1 MKRLAYIFILSAATV
16 LLIVMLDIFSSKE
29 EEAPPEE
36 FVIDEAPE
44 ALDSADLLKE
54 PTLENITIPIYETVL
69 TERGGKVRVQTAS
82 YWIDVVKRDFGNQ
95 FTAQGIRFNFYD
107 KYDHEK
113 PLEERIIAEGK
124 ADRAKLFSKEN
135 VRSEYFEIEPK
146 REFVLEE
153 NVEIDTFDPQTG
165 AKSFSLSSDN
175 LIYFENRFDAKGP
188 ARIYNEETSI
198 TGVDLTFDMNRLI
211 MTIQK
216 DISVEGRSFDFA
228 QALNPQAPEESQE
241 PEEEEETKEDQTPL
255 HITARGAE
263 SGPPG
268 LHLSL
273 ARKGMPGSNPAA
285 PMAMEEEEP
294 LNRLTI
300 RGDVIVTKDDLDFS
314 CDELSMTFIEL
325 PDGQSEVRS
334 FQGITK
340 GEKRTVLHKGEEG
353 YSVICDD
360 FLYGKE
366 EGRELFRIL
375 GKPIVDNLSIPLF
388 SGPDEKETPSL
399 LLFHCGGSLLIK
411 PEESSDPGE
420 SIYHITMEGGK
431 ETSKRVTILD
441 KNDPGSPLLEADL
454 MNFTVTM
461 KEGAAKEEAASPTLN
476 RFAASGAVS
485 GRFDAFDIECTD
497 FFWYSEESPEGD
509 INKLTL
515 LDPVKSRLSSEEFV
529 LESPE
534 IDITLYPDLT
544 EIKAYR
550 TFLCTSEVEN
560 LPRFGSIDLF
570 SPPGGPSDAAPP
582 PAEAGEVKI
591 RGEGEMLRFLIQEGE
606 GLSSKNIT
614 ISEAPSFNIHVLRSG
629 GEGEEKEEAIA
640 IQGTHSFSLG
650 IENNELKSLKLE
662 RGRELVCPEM
672 NFSALGDYLNL
683 ENRGAGGFAF
693 HARANEGRAVVSLSQ
708 PQNPEVGIVRA
719 RDVRIQTGGEVRL
732 DAEGDVDADVPLAW
746 FKKEE
751 DKKKEEAEE
760 EKPPKDSAKT
770 TGTFKINSDTL
781 SLRSPEGEDRFFLNA
796 RGNAKIRRD
805 EVGLITESEILDYD
819 SASEILS
826 LWGGRGN
833 PTVIKVR
840 SGESDLYNTITS
852 RKVDVNLSNS
862 TVKIYRGGTI
872 VFHPYDKGRNAHSR
886 LEIQCDN
893 EIALTGSLLELNGP
907 VALEYW
913 DASGEEHRSMR
924 SGMLWINFVKSPF
937 LATVFTKDLESY
949 RSMIE
954 SGSGGPPGEKENAIK
969 RIKAQESVI
978 LNLEMKSE
986 KYDVNCGLLTWNILT
1001 DDILCE
1007 GLGKKIV
1014 ITVNDD
1020 TTIRADR
1027 IRIRPVNEEIVILNK

>member
-29 EEAPPEE
+29 
-36 FVIDEAPE
+36 DEAPSE
-44 ALDSADLLKE
+44 EFIIEEVPDAGDPAELLKE
-54 PTLENITIPIYETVL
+54 PTLENMTIPIYETVL
-69 TERGGKVRVQTAS
+69 TNKGGKVRVQTS
-82 YWIDVVKRDFGNQ
+82 FFRIDVVKRDFGNQ
-95 FTAQGIRFNFYD
+95 FAARGIRFTFYD
-107 KYDHEK
+107 KYDYEK
-113 PLEERIIAEGK
+113 PLEERIIAKGK
-124 ADRAKLFSKEN
+124 ADRAKLFSEGDDVGGEFKME
-135 VRSEYFEIEPK
+135 FKP
-146 REFVLEE
+146 EFVLED
-153 NVEIDTFDPQTG
+153 NVEIDTFDSRTG
-165 AKSFSLSSDN
+165 SKSFSLLSN
-175 LIYFENRFDAKGP
+175 VLIYLEDRLDAKGR
-188 ARIYNEETSI
+188 ARIFNEEMSI
-198 TGVDLTFDMNRLI
+198 DGEDLTFYTNGLI
-211 MTIQK
+211 LTIQK

-228 QALNPQAPEESQE
+228 RALNPETPGESRE
-241 PEEEEETKEDQTPL
+241 PEEKKETKENQTPL
-255 HITARGAE
+255 HITARGTE

-273 ARKGMPGSNPAA
+273 ARKGMPESEPAA
-285 PMAMEEEEP
+285 LLAMEEEP

-334 FQGITK
+334 FRGITT

-366 EGRELFRIL
+366 EEGELFRIL

-388 SGPDEKETPSL
+388 SGPDEKDSPSL

-420 SIYHITMEGGK
+420 TIYHITMEGGK
-431 ETSKRVTILD
+431 EASGRVTILD
-441 KNDPGSPLLEADL
+441 KNDPGSPLLEADR

-461 KEGAAKEEAASPTLN
+461 KEGASKESAASPTLN

-497 FFWYSEESPEGD
+497 FFWDSEKSPEGD

-515 LDPVKSRLSSEEFV
+515 LDPTTSRLSSEEFV

-550 TFLCTSEVEN
+550 TFLCTSVVEN

-570 SPPGGPSDAAPP
+570 SSPGGPSDAAPP
-582 PAEAGEVKI
+582 PAEGGEVKI
-591 RGEGEMLRFLIQEGE
+591 QGEGELLRFLIREGE

-614 ISEAPSFNIHVLRSG
+614 ISESPAFNIHVLRCVKEG
-629 GEGEEKEEAIA
+629 GEKEEAIA

-650 IENNELKSLKLE
+650 IVNNELKSLKLE

-683 ENRGAGGFAF
+683 ENRGSGGFAF
-693 HARANEGRAVVSLSQ
+693 HARADEGRATVSLSQ
-708 PQNPEVGIVRA
+708 PQNPEVCFVRA
-719 RDVRIQTGGEVRL
+719 RDVRILTGGEVRL

-751 DKKKEEAEE
+751 EKKKEEAEE
-760 EKPPKDSAKT
+760 EGSPKASAKT

-781 SLRSPEGEDRFFLNA
+781 SLQSPEGDDRFFLNA
-796 RGNAKIRRD
+796 RGNARIRRD
-805 EVGLITESEILDYD
+805 EVGLITESETLDYD

-852 RKVDVNLSNS
+852 RKVDINLGDS

-872 VFHPYDKGRNAHSR
+872 VFHPYEKKRNAHSR

-913 DASGEEHRSMR
+913 DASGDEHRSMQ

-937 LATVFTKDLESY
+937 MATVFTKDLESY
-949 RSMIE
+949 RYMIE
-954 SGSGGPPGEKENAIK
+954 SGASGPPGEDENAIK
-969 RIKAQESVI
+969 RIKAQDNVK

-986 KYDVNCGLLTWNILT
+986 KYVVNCALLTWNILT
-1001 DDILCE
+1001 DDILCD

-1014 ITVNDD
+1014 IAINED
-1020 TTIRADR
+1020 TKIRGDR
-1027 IRIRPVNEEIVILNK
+1027 IRIRPVNEEIEILNK